1 MGDSDGVEEKKGS
14 GLHAGEGEGKK
25 EGEREG
31 ASHPGDSLPLKTQ
44 TVAVNSFQNLH
55 CRNQNDHNLIYRRET
70 LMTLPKDSNGLKY
83 PQT

>member
-55 CRNQNDHNLIYRRET
+55 
-70 LMTLPKDSNGLKY
+70 
-83 PQT
+83 